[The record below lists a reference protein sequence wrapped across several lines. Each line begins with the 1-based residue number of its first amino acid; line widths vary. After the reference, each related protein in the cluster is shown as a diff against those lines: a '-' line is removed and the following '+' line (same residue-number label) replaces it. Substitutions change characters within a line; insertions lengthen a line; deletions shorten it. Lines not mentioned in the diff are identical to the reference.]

1 MRDILMHK
9 YGRDFAI
16 AVMENK
22 DGCVTERV
30 RPIRLFGHASAR

>member
-1 MRDILMHK
+1 MHK
-9 YGRDFAI
+9 YGRDFAV

-30 RPIRLFGHASAR
+30 RSSSIALALNTS